1 MAGDL
6 ADAVG
11 RATGH
16 APFPRVPAETFAA
29 MLSGSTAGRVLAQQ
43 SLGDYL
49 PYLDVRT
56 AFDAAGAEAHLLPR
70 GIRVTPLADYLPKLI
85 TFAQER
91 RWGRARGAL
100 KAAFRPALGR
110 GTRSA
115 AT

>member
-1 MAGDL
+1 
-6 ADAVG
+6 
-11 RATGH
+11 
-16 APFPRVPAETFAA
+16 VPADTFAA
-29 MLSGSTAGRVLAQQ
+29 MLSGSAAGRVLAAN
-43 SLGDYL
+43 LGDYL

-56 AFDAAGAEAHLLPR
+56 AFDAKGAEAHLVPR

-110 GTRSA
+110 SRSA